1 VRGTGSES
9 RQGRCGTRIRE
20 VHVNWLCGAAHSVW
34 LDAPVTGDQHD
45 LTLRLGQDEL
55 RVRGVYE
62 TVSIVNDVMVALWF
76 VVGSVLFFSES
87 TTTAGTWFFLVG
99 SVQLL
104 IRPVI
109 RLSRRVHLGRIA
121 PERSASSARDF

>member
-1 VRGTGSES
+1 
-9 RQGRCGTRIRE
+9 
-20 VHVNWLCGAAHSVW
+20 
-34 LDAPVTGDQHD
+34 VTGDQHD